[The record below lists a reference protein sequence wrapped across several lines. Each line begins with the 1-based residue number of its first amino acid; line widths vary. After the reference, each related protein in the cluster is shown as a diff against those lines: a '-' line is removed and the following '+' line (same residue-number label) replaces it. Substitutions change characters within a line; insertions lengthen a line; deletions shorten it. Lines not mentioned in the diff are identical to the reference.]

1 MPQNRKHVNLMEFEM
16 FMFSHEEWSIIRD
29 AVESEAFLLPEEE
42 SEVYGIIIDKIDAIF
57 QYDED
62 RSSG

>member
-1 MPQNRKHVNLMEFEM
+1 ML
-16 FMFSHEEWSIIRD
+16 MFSREEWSIIRD
-29 AVESEAFLLPEEE
+29 AVESEAFLLSEKE
-42 SEVYGIIIDKIDAIF
+42 SEVCDIIIDKIDAIL

>member
-1 MPQNRKHVNLMEFEM
+1 ML
-16 FMFSHEEWSIIRD
+16 MFSHEEWSIIRD